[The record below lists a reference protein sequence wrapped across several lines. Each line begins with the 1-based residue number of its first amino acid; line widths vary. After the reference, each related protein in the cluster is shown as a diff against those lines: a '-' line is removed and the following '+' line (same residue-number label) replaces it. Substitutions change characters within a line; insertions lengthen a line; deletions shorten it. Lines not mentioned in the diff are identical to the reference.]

1 MLFFSSFCFIT
12 NGQNRVLENFDTY
25 SKLLSP
31 EKLYIQTDRDIYNA
45 GDTIWFS
52 GYLINSSLKN
62 EFPESNYIYVELLTQ
77 MVEKDAF
84 LNANVE
90 KEGVRERIK
99 IKREGNSFNG
109 FIIVPEN
116 SNTSIAILRG
126 YSYWMLNKDPEY
138 MFNKNIEIR
147 NPIKDEY
154 ITSLIE
160 SKNNDDISYISAGI
174 DNPLKIKSI
183 GKYDIDVQFLP
194 ESGHLVEGVQNNIA
208 YKAVD
213 SKGKGVKINGKIYAD
228 GAEQLEFESNEYG
241 LGSFTLPILGYVKRL
256 YAIIKNDDSFEK
268 EILLP
273 EAEKVGAIINI
284 LPDTSFVI
292 IKSNISTSI
301 LDLELQLIISDASE
315 IINCNSKSNIDV
327 EIFDLIIT
335 KEVSGS
341 IFIIAP
347 TFSASGNNIS
357 FSKESSF
364 LIIAYNLFTYPK
376 MGRVKL
382 PKPYSFDSNSNCSAP
397 SA

>member
-1 MLFFSSFCFIT
+1 MTRLKLLLMLFFSSFCFIT

-194 ESGHLVEGVQNNIA
+194 EIGHLVEG
-208 YKAVD
+208 
-213 SKGKGVKINGKIYAD
+213 
-228 GAEQLEFESNEYG
+228 F
-241 LGSFTLPILGYVKRL
+241 
-256 YAIIKNDDSFEK
+256 
-268 EILLP
+268 
-273 EAEKVGAIINI
+273 
-284 LPDTSFVI
+284 
-292 IKSNISTSI
+292 
-301 LDLELQLIISDASE
+301 
-315 IINCNSKSNIDV
+315 
-327 EIFDLIIT
+327 
-335 KEVSGS
+335 
-341 IFIIAP
+341 
-347 TFSASGNNIS
+347 
-357 FSKESSF
+357 
-364 LIIAYNLFTYPK
+364 
-376 MGRVKL
+376 
-382 PKPYSFDSNSNCSAP
+382 
-397 SA
+397 